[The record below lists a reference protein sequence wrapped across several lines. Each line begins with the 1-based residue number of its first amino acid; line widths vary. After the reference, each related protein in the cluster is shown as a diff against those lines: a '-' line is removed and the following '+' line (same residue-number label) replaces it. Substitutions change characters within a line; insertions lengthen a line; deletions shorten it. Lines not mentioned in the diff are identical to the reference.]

1 MAVNPPVPPSV
12 AYCQQQQPPG
22 CLFPN
27 RHPDLSG
34 SMTDADYGNLIV
46 MGKVT
51 EAGLLAMLGNDHSR
65 LVRVKREAVLMRQQQ
80 QRRVSYE
87 GRGKRGWEGETFPT
101 GMELQGGGKRRCSME

>member
-1 MAVNPPVPPSV
+1 
-12 AYCQQQQPPG
+12 
-22 CLFPN
+22 
-27 RHPDLSG
+27 
-34 SMTDADYGNLIV
+34 MTDADYGNLIV

-87 GRGKRGWEGETFPT
+87 GRGRRSRQAWNCRGEGREGAAWSEGNLRGEREYTIHV
-101 GMELQGGGKRRCSME
+101 